1 MNGRHTRLTVE
12 HQILDSTPQPAR
24 PAAPEPA
31 GAYRTAVDG
40 ALVEANEALAR
51 ILGYR
56 DRAELLEA
64 AAQLPLE
71 GRPGRLARLRREGA
85 QEGQS
90 GFLTRRDGR
99 PTPVVFSERL
109 VRDADGRELVDG
121 WLVEVAARPGE
132 GSDRL
137 LAALAGG
144 VARGV
149 SEPLAT
155 VSANL
160 GFALETLAGIEA
172 RARLED
178 GEATQE
184 LDRALRDAKR
194 GADALRQVLSGLT
207 VFARPPG
214 AAGASADLR
223 RTLESVLT
231 VVAAELDGRIHL
243 ERELDDTPPVA
254 VGEALLGPC
263 LLQVLLA
270 ALDAMADGRGGHRL
284 RVASR
289 TEGRRA
295 VVEVEDS
302 ARRPD
307 GADAGANL
315 LGAHVVVAAARGS
328 MALWPGRDGGR
339 LVRIELPLAS

>member
-1 MNGRHTRLTVE
+1 MPHHMDPDT
-12 HQILDSTPQPAR
+12 TPLPAR
-24 PAAPEPA
+24 PAAPEFG

-40 ALVEANEALAR
+40 SLVEASEALAR
-51 ILGYR
+51 VLGYR
-56 DRAELLEA
+56 DRAELLAEGLP
-64 AAQLPLE
+64 LPLE

-85 QEGQS
+85 QEGQA

-99 PTPVVFSERL
+99 PTRVIFSERL
-109 VRDADGRELVDG
+109 VRDAAGREWVEGSLI
-121 WLVEVAARPGE
+121 EVAVRGGE
-132 GSDRL
+132 SGDRL
-137 LAALAGG
+137 LSALAGG

-160 GFALETLAGIEA
+160 GFAIETLEGIGS

-178 GEATQE
+178 GDATAE

-214 AAGASADLR
+214 GASADLR
-223 RTLESVLT
+223 RTLESALT
-231 VVAAELDGRIHL
+231 VVAAEMDGRIHL
-243 ERELDDTPPVA
+243 TRELDETPPVA
-254 VGEALLGPC
+254 AGEALLGPC
-263 LLQVLLA
+263 LLQILLA

-289 TEGRRA
+289 VEGRRA
-295 VVEVEDS
+295 IVEIEDS
-302 ARRPD
+302 ARRAPD
-307 GADAGANL
+307 ADEGAGL
-315 LGAHVVVAAARGS
+315 LGAHVVVAAARGTL
-328 MALWPGRDGGR
+328 AIWPGRDGGR
-339 LVRIELPLAS
+339 LVRVELPLAP